1 MAGLKQIE
9 EDAVLL
15 RVNENFQKLP
25 GSYLFAEV
33 ARRVKAYQEA
43 HPEREIIRL
52 GIGDVTKPLVPA
64 VIAAMHEAVEEMG
77 HEETFRG
84 YGPDFGYDFLIN
96 AIRQGDYAT
105 RGVEVAYD
113 EVFISDGAKCDVGNI
128 QELFSPDAVIA
139 VTDPVYPVY
148 VDSNAMAG
156 RAGDYVGDRWN
167 RLVYL
172 PCNAEN
178 GFVPPLPQQPV
189 DVVYLCYPNNPT
201 GTVLTKAQLKVFV
214 DWARKNG
221 AVIVYDAA
229 YRAYVTNPEIPLSIY
244 EVEGA
249 REVAIE
255 CNSFSKTA
263 GFTGT
268 RCAYTV
274 IPHAVRGQG
283 AGGEMVSLNDM
294 WKRRVATKFN
304 GVSYPVQRGAA
315 AVYTPEGQAQIKTV
329 IAGYMENARIIR
341 ESLQAKGFDVYGG
354 TDAPYIWLKTPGD
367 MDSWTFFDK
376 LLTECSIVGTPGAG
390 FGPSGEGYFRLTA
403 FNTREKTLQAME
415 RVKNWQL

>member
-1 MAGLKQIE
+1 MFHIN
-9 EDAVLL
+9 DYFT
-15 RVNENFQKLP
+15 RLP
-25 GSYLFAEV
+25 GSYLFAEI
-33 ARRVKAYQEA
+33 ARRVKAYSAA
-43 HPEREIIRL
+43 HPDADIIRL
-52 GIGDVTKPLVPA
+52 GIGDVTRPLAPA
-64 VIAAMHEAVEEMG
+64 VIEAMHKGVSEMG
-77 HEETFRG
+77 VQETFHG
-84 YGPDFGYDFLIN
+84 YGPDYGYDFLVN
-96 AIRQGDYAT
+96 AIREHDYAS
-105 RGVEVAYD
+105 RGVQVDFD

-156 RAGDYVGDRWN
+156 RAGDYVDGRWD

-178 GFVPPLPQQPV
+178 GFVPPLPETDV
-189 DVVYLCYPNNPT
+189 DVIYLCYPNNPT
-201 GTVLTKAQLKVFV
+201 GTVLTKAQLKRFV
-214 DWARKNG
+214 DWAKAHG
-221 AVIVYDAA
+221 ALIIYDAA
-229 YRAYVTNPEIPLSIY
+229 YRAYVTNPDIPLSIY

-274 IPHAVRGQG
+274 IPHEVCGIGQH
-283 AGGEMVSLNDM
+283 GEKVALNDL
-294 WKRRVATKFN
+294 WKRRMATKFN

-315 AVYTPEGQAQIKTV
+315 AVYAPEGQAQIKAV
-329 IAGYMENARIIR
+329 IADYMENARIIR
-341 ESLQAKGFDVYGG
+341 DSLTAKGFTVFGG
-354 TDAPYIWLKTPGD
+354 TDAPYIWLKTPDG

-376 LLTECSIVGTPGAG
+376 LLDECHIVGTPGAG

-403 FNTREKTLQAME
+403 FNTREKTMQAME
-415 RVKNWQL
+415 RVKDWQL

>member
-1 MAGLKQIE
+1 MFRI
-9 EDAVLL
+9 
-15 RVNENFQKLP
+15 NENFQKLP

-33 ARRVKAYQEA
+33 ARRVKAYQEK
-43 HPEREIIRL
+43 HSDCEIIRL

-64 VIAAMHEAVEEMG
+64 VIEAMHAAVEEMG
-77 HEETFRG
+77 HEETFHG

-96 AIRQGDYAT
+96 AIREGDYAQ
-105 RGVEVAYD
+105 RGVEVAFD

-156 RAGDYVGDRWN
+156 RAGDYVDGRWD

-178 GFVPPLPQQPV
+178 GFVPPLPETDV
-189 DVVYLCYPNNPT
+189 DVIYLCYPNNPT
-201 GTVLTKAQLKVFV
+201 GTVLTKAQLKRFV
-214 DWARKNG
+214 DWAKAHG
-221 AVIVYDAA
+221 ALIIYDAA
-229 YRAYVTNPEIPLSIY
+229 YRAYVTNPDIPLSIY

-249 REVAIE
+249 RNVAIE

-274 IPHAVRGQG
+274 IPHEVCGIGQH
-283 AGGEMVSLNDM
+283 GEKVALNDL
-294 WKRRVATKFN
+294 WKRRMATKFN

-315 AVYTPEGQAQIKTV
+315 AVYTPEGQAQIKAV
-329 IAGYMENARIIR
+329 IADYMENARIVR
-341 ESLQAKGFDVYGG
+341 DSLTAKGFTVFGG
-354 TDAPYIWLKTPGD
+354 TDAPYIWLKTPDG

-376 LLTECSIVGTPGAG
+376 LLDECHIVGTPGAG

-403 FNTREKTLQAME
+403 FNTREKTMQAME
-415 RVKNWQL
+415 RVKDWQL

>member
-1 MAGLKQIE
+1 MFRI
-9 EDAVLL
+9 
-15 RVNENFQKLP
+15 NENFQKLP

-33 ARRVKAYQEA
+33 ARRVKAYQEK
-43 HPEREIIRL
+43 HSDCEIIRL

-64 VIAAMHEAVEEMG
+64 VIEAMHAAVEEMG
-77 HEETFRG
+77 HEETFHG

-96 AIRQGDYAT
+96 AIREGDYAQ
-105 RGVEVAYD
+105 RGVEVAFD

-156 RAGDYVGDRWN
+156 RAGDYVDGRWD

-178 GFVPPLPQQPV
+178 GFVPPLPETDV
-189 DVVYLCYPNNPT
+189 DVIYLCYPNNPT
-201 GTVLTKAQLKVFV
+201 GTVLTKAQLKRFV
-214 DWARKNG
+214 DWAKAHG
-221 AVIVYDAA
+221 ALIIYDAA
-229 YRAYVTNPEIPLSIY
+229 YRAYVTNPDIPLSIY

-274 IPHAVRGQG
+274 IPHEVCGIGQH
-283 AGGEMVSLNDM
+283 GEKVALNDL
-294 WKRRVATKFN
+294 WKRRMATKFN

-315 AVYTPEGQAQIKTV
+315 AVYTPEGQAQIKAV
-329 IAGYMENARIIR
+329 IADYMENARIIR
-341 ESLQAKGFDVYGG
+341 DSLTAKGFTVFGG
-354 TDAPYIWLKTPGD
+354 TDAPYIWLKTPDG
-367 MDSWTFFDK
+367 MDSWTFFVK
-376 LLTECSIVGTPGAG
+376 LLDECHIVGTPGAG

-403 FNTREKTLQAME
+403 FNTREKTMQAME
-415 RVKNWQL
+415 RVKDWQL

>member
-1 MAGLKQIE
+1 MFRI
-9 EDAVLL
+9 
-15 RVNENFQKLP
+15 NENFQKLP

-33 ARRVKAYQEA
+33 ARRVKAYQEK
-43 HPEREIIRL
+43 RSDCEIIRL

-64 VIAAMHEAVEEMG
+64 VIEAMHAAVEEMG
-77 HEETFRG
+77 HEETFHG

-96 AIRQGDYAT
+96 AIREGDYAQ
-105 RGVEVAYD
+105 RGVEVAFD

-156 RAGDYVGDRWN
+156 RAGDYVDGRWD

-178 GFVPPLPQQPV
+178 GFVPPLPETDV
-189 DVVYLCYPNNPT
+189 DVIYLCYPNNPT
-201 GTVLTKAQLKVFV
+201 GTVLTKAQLKRFV
-214 DWARKNG
+214 DWAKAHG
-221 AVIVYDAA
+221 ALIIYDAA
-229 YRAYVTNPEIPLSIY
+229 YRAYVTNPDIPLSIY

-274 IPHAVRGQG
+274 IPHEVCGIGQH
-283 AGGEMVSLNDM
+283 GEKVALNDL
-294 WKRRVATKFN
+294 WKRRMATKFN

-315 AVYTPEGQAQIKTV
+315 AVYTPEGQAQIKAV
-329 IAGYMENARIIR
+329 IADYMENARIIR
-341 ESLQAKGFDVYGG
+341 DSLTAKGFTVFGG
-354 TDAPYIWLKTPGD
+354 TDAPYIWLKTPDG

-376 LLTECSIVGTPGAG
+376 LLDECHIVGTPGAG

-403 FNTREKTLQAME
+403 FNTREKTMQAME
-415 RVKNWQL
+415 RVKDWQL

>member
-1 MAGLKQIE
+1 M
-9 EDAVLL
+9 L

-64 VIAAMHEAVEEMG
+64 VISAMHEAVEEMG
-77 HEETFRG
+77 HQETFRG

-96 AIRQGDYAT
+96 AIRQGDYAA

-274 IPHAVRGQG
+274 IPHEVRGQG

-315 AVYTPEGQAQIKTV
+315 AVYTTEGQAQIKQV

-341 ESLQAKGFDVYGG
+341 ESLQTKGFDVYGG

-367 MDSWTFFDK
+367 MDSWTFFDR
-376 LLTECSIVGTPGAG
+376 LLTECGIVGTPGAG

-415 RVKNWQL
+415 RVKNWQI